1 MTLANPPVPDLLY
14 SELEDELRETVRDV
28 LKSKVEWADVLART
42 ESAETVDTELWTTLA
57 SDVGLAGLAVAEE
70 HGGAG
75 ASWREVAV
83 VLEELGRAVA
93 PVPFLGAAVMTP
105 SLLSALHLH
114 DELAA
119 SASGETVVVVAVPA
133 DRLPWSDAEFSDVTA
148 DADGRLTGTVRSV
161 FDAGNA
167 DTLLVPAAN
176 TLYAVEREAAQI
188 TPVVSLDMTR
198 RLSDISF
205 AGAAA
210 RRLDAH
216 EVGAAVRSALTVSSA
231 LLASEQLGL
240 AEQCL
245 AMTVDYLKDRR
256 QFGRVLGSYQSIKHR
271 LADLWVD
278 ITQARAV
285 ARYAAAC
292 AATGSPDLPMASSLA
307 HVVCSITAVRVA
319 EECIQLHGGIGFTWE
334 HPAHLYLKRAKAAQL
349 LFGTP
354 SAHRRRIGELA
365 GLNTAPAQA
374 LAGGASS

>member
-14 SELEDELRETVRDV
+14 SELEEELRETVRDV
-28 LKSKVEWADVLART
+28 LKSKAEWAEVLART
-42 ESAETVDTELWTTLA
+42 ESGDTLDTELWTTLA
-57 SDVGLAGLAVAEE
+57 ADVGLAGLVVAEE
-70 HGGAG
+70 YGGAG

-83 VLEELGRAVA
+83 VLEELGRSVA
-93 PVPFLGAAVMTP
+93 PVPFLGAAVTTP
-105 SLLSALHLH
+105 ALLSALHLH

-119 SASGETVVVVAVPA
+119 AASGETVLAVAVPA
-133 DRLPWSDAEFSDVTA
+133 DRLPWNDTEFTDVTA

-161 FDAGNA
+161 SDVGNA
-167 DTLLVPAAN
+167 DTLLVPVDN
-176 TLYAVEREAAQI
+176 TLYAVDRAAAQI
-188 TPVVSLDMTR
+188 APVVSLDMTR
-198 RLSDISF
+198 QLSDISLE
-205 AGAAA
+205 GAAA

-307 HVVCSITAVRVA
+307 HVVCSAAAVRAA
-319 EECIQLHGGIGFTWE
+319 EECVQLHGGIGFTWE
-334 HPAHLYLKRAKAAQL
+334 HPAHLYLKRAKSAQL

-354 SAHRRRIGELA
+354 AAHRRRIGELA
-365 GLNTAPAQA
+365 ALDAASVQAPV
-374 LAGGASS
+374 GVSS

>member
-1 MTLANPPVPDLLY
+1 MTLANPLVPNLLY
-14 SELEDELRETVRDV
+14 SELESELRETVRDV
-28 LKSKVEWADVLART
+28 LKSKSEWADVLART
-42 ESAETVDTELWTTLA
+42 ETSETVDTELWRTLA
-57 SDVGLAGLAVAEE
+57 GDVGLAGLAVAEE

-93 PVPFLGAAVMTP
+93 PVPFVGAAVMTP
-105 SLLSALHLH
+105 ALLSALHLH
-114 DELAA
+114 DELADA
-119 SASGETVVVVAVPA
+119 ASGDSVVVVAIPA
-133 DRLPWSDAEFSDVTA
+133 DRSPWSDAEFGGVTA

-161 FDAGNA
+161 IDAGIA
-167 DTLLVPAAN
+167 DTLFVPVDHS
-176 TLYAVEREAAQI
+176 LYAVEREGAQI
-188 TPVVSLDMTR
+188 TAVVSLDMTR
-198 RLSDISF
+198 QLSDISF
-205 AGAAA
+205 ASAEA

-216 EVGAAVRSALTVSSA
+216 EVGAAVRTALTVSSA

-292 AATGSPDLPMASSLA
+292 AATASPDLPMASSLA
-307 HVVCSITAVRVA
+307 HVVCSTTAVRVA

-334 HPAHLYLKRAKAAQL
+334 HPAHLYLKRAKTAQL

-354 SAHRRRIGELA
+354 SAHRHRIGELA
-365 GLNTAPAQA
+365 GLNTPSAQA
-374 LAGGASS
+374 SGGASS

>member
-14 SELEDELRETVRDV
+14 AELEDELRETVRDV
-28 LKSKVEWADVLART
+28 LKSKAEWADVLART
-42 ESAETVDTELWTTLA
+42 ESTATVDTELWTTLA
-57 SDVGLAGLAVAEE
+57 ADVGLAGLVVAEE

-93 PVPFLGAAVMTP
+93 PVPFLGAAVTTP
-105 SLLSALHLH
+105 ALLTALHLH

-119 SASGETVVVVAVPA
+119 AASGETVLAVAVPA
-133 DRLPWSDAEFSDVTA
+133 DRLPWSDAELTDFTA
-148 DADGRLTGTVRSV
+148 DSDGRLTGTVRSV
-161 FDAGNA
+161 CDVGNA
-167 DTLLVPAAN
+167 DSLLIPVGN
-176 TLYAVEREAAQI
+176 TLYAVDRSAAQI
-188 TPVVSLDMTR
+188 EPVVSLDMTR
-198 RLSDISF
+198 QLSDISLD
-205 AGAAA
+205 GAVA
-210 RRLDAH
+210 RRLGAH

-245 AMTVDYLKDRR
+245 EMTVDYLKDRR

-292 AATGSPDLPMASSLA
+292 AALGSPDLPMASSLA
-307 HVVCSITAVRVA
+307 HVVCSATAVRAA

-334 HPAHLYLKRAKAAQL
+334 HPAHLYLKRAKSTQL
-349 LFGTP
+349 LFGSTA
-354 SAHRRRIGELA
+354 AHRRRIGELA
-365 GLNTAPAQA
+365 ALDAASVQA
-374 LAGGASS
+374 LAGVSA